1 MVLFEGMTQLD
12 LTGPL
17 EVFSRFPNAKVYLV
31 SKTDGPVKC
40 DRGLTIIP
48 DTTFSDCPEKLHV
61 LFVPGG
67 PGVTR
72 ILADKEYLN
81 FISLRGNADYIT
93 SVCTG
98 SIILAACGLLNG
110 FRATSHWLS
119 LNFLERFHVRAEK
132 SRVVIDGNRIT
143 GAGVTSGI
151 DLALTIGAKLFGD
164 SVAKEIQLL
173 IEYDPRPPFNSG
185 HPAVAEGSLV
195 KKVVRERVSSQQ
207 RRLDEIDLFLSTDF
221 WKAINRR

>member
-1 MVLFEGMTQLD
+1 MVLFDGMTQLD

-17 EVFSRFPNAKVYLV
+17 EVFSRFPNAKVYLI
-31 SKTDGPVKC
+31 SKSDAAVNC
-40 DRGLTIIP
+40 DRGLRIIP
-48 DTTFSDCPEKLHV
+48 DTTFADCPQKLNV

-67 PGVTR
+67 PGVTG
-72 ILADKEYLN
+72 LLTDNEYLN
-81 FISLRGNADYIT
+81 FVHSRGNADYIT

-98 SIILAACGLLNG
+98 SILLAACGLLNG

-119 LNFLERFHVRAEK
+119 LSFLERFNVKAEK

-151 DLALTIGAKLFGD
+151 DLALTMCAKLFGD
-164 SVAKEIQLL
+164 AVAMEIQLL

-185 HPAVAEGSLV
+185 HPDLSEESIV
-195 KKVVRERVSSQQ
+195 KKVVGERVSSQR
-207 RRLDEIDLFLSTDF
+207 RRLDEIDLFLSSDF
-221 WKAINRR
+221 WQAIKSS